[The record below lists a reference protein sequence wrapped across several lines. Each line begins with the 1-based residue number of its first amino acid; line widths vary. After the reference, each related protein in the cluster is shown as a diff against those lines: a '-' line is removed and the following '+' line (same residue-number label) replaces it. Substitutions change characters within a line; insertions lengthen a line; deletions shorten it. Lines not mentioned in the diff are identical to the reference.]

1 MQYILNIFI
10 LLFVI
15 SSKKK
20 FFFFS
25 QINNFQ
31 IPNAASN
38 VNQYFC
44 KKKCFNNYNKFDN
57 RKLLYGPRLPVLYHS
72 REQPD
77 TTLNK
82 VVRKKY
88 GFNFI
93 AKFLSKLRVFFVVII
108 RFSILRSSEFPT
120 VFTYIFQ

>member
-44 KKKCFNNYNKFDN
+44 KKNVLIIIINLITENYYTVPGSQYCTIPGNN
-57 RKLLYGPRLPVLYHS
+57 PTLP
-72 REQPD
+72 
-77 TTLNK
+77 
-82 VVRKKY
+82 
-88 GFNFI
+88 
-93 AKFLSKLRVFFVVII
+93 
-108 RFSILRSSEFPT
+108 
-120 VFTYIFQ
+120 